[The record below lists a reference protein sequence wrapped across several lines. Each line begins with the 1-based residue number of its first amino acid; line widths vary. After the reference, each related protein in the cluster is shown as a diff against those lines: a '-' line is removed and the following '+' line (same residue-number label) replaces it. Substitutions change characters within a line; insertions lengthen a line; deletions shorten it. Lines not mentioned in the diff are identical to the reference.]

1 MEEAQVFPDVHITVN
16 LVHSVS
22 LSDGGSMR
30 TETFYCKACGE
41 WVEIQE
47 NPFDEVEPICDMC
60 GGRVY
65 EAGELIDEADY
76 RINTER

>member
-1 MEEAQVFPDVHITVN
+1 
-16 LVHSVS
+16 
-22 LSDGGSMR
+22 MR

-47 NPFDEVEPICDMC
+47 NPFDEVEPACDMC